1 MLGGPLLELPDFFL
15 GLLFMRDG
23 EESLEFLDD
32 NIEAA
37 PGLVIAIDVQGY
49 ESEIIVF
56 LHQTRSPEDL
66 GLEVAITIDD

>member
-1 MLGGPLLELPDFFL
+1 MLGGPLPELPDLFL

-23 EESLEFLDD
+23 EEGLEFLDD

-49 ESEIIVF
+49 ESEIFVL
-56 LHQTRSPEDL
+56 LHQTRRPEDL
-66 GLEVAITIDD
+66 GLEVAITVDD

>member
-1 MLGGPLLELPDFFL
+1 MLSGPLPELPDLFL

-32 NIEAA
+32 YIKAA

-49 ESEIIVF
+49 ESEIIVL
-56 LHQTRSPEDL
+56 LHQTRRPEDL
-66 GLEVAITIDD
+66 GLKVAITIYD